1 MNVKRYFSL
10 NPFFVALIISV
21 AVHAVLLM
29 LRFDFLNVPTKV
41 KDSGLEIVLAQH
53 AHALPKEAKMLAQ
66 SNQMGDVTAEEQRSR
81 HQENAHQKNEGVTKW
96 KLPPVPNMIKS
107 SNISSRDAAKEL
119 SKISEQVSRNFKALN
134 DQVHRTQIT
143 PSTREVGYA
152 MYYKALQE
160 RIERTGTFNFPTRNG
175 QKLYGELI
183 VSIPVFQD
191 GTIYEKE
198 GGPRVE
204 KSSGNPDL
212 DKITLT
218 LIRRSAPFG
227 RFPDNMRSATK
238 DDVWEIIARFK
249 FTREE
254 IAYPSFSISD

>member
-1 MNVKRYFSL
+1 M
-10 NPFFVALIISV
+10 ALIVSIV
-21 AVHAVLLM
+21 VHAILLM
-29 LRFDFLNVPTKV
+29 LHFDFLKVPAKA
-41 KDSGLEIVLAQH
+41 KDTGLEIVLAQH
-53 AHALPKEAKMLAQ
+53 VHALPKEAKMLAQ
-66 SNQMGDVTAEEQRSR
+66 SNQMGDVAAEEQKSR
-81 HQENAHQKNEGVTKW
+81 QQENAIEKSEGVAKR

-119 SKISEQVSRNFKALN
+119 SKISEQVSKNFKALN

-160 RIERTGTFNFPTRNG
+160 RIERKGTFNFPTRNG
-175 QKLYGELI
+175 KKLYGELI

-212 DKITLT
+212 DQITLK
-218 LIRRSAPFG
+218 LIRLSAPFG

-238 DDVWEIIARFK
+238 EDVWEIIARFK
-249 FTREE
+249 FIREE
-254 IAYPSFSISD
+254 ITDASLAISN